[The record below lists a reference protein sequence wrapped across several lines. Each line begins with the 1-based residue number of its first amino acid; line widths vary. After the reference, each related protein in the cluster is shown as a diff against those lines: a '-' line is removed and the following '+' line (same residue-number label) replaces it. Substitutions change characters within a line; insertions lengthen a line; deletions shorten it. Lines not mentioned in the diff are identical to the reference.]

1 GAATKPEGDT
11 LLAEDRKAAHAFWV
25 QTVMKITNPEELADT
40 IRYCKAKRVK
50 TKSPEGEDMVK
61 VQFLLAGELP
71 EAIGLLKAIRA
82 TLRAEGGIKTIG
94 GAPRGVLVREAQRLL
109 DVVK

>member
-1 GAATKPEGDT
+1 MLEENQAFNSEAQEEREKEKQDPTYTKKKLCAPHLRVFTALVQGAATKPEGDT

-61 VQFLLAGELP
+61 
-71 EAIGLLKAIRA
+71 
-82 TLRAEGGIKTIG
+82 
-94 GAPRGVLVREAQRLL
+94 
-109 DVVK
+109 